1 MSGKAHCTRGGPAGQ
16 ELGVGDMGLLKMGGT
31 VTKVREAGGKPRGL
45 SLVTWSGHEWFC
57 TTVCNLSGR
66 GGGAMLKV
74 RLRLQG
80 CGTKQLSP
88 ALLCPEGPCPAGLA
102 AKVSGMLVASWLLIT
117 AEAAA
122 TGAACLQLSSRCVR
136 LGVVMA
142 EPLSETPVRFSPC
155 LELLDDIPLA
165 VMQIELG
172 AVAADDGLPDV
183 PVVF

>member
-1 MSGKAHCTRGGPAGQ
+1 VAKHSAQ
-16 ELGVGDMGLLKMGGT
+16 EVALQDRSWGLVIWAFSKW
-31 VTKVREAGGKPRGL
+31 V
-45 SLVTWSGHEWFC
+45 
-57 TTVCNLSGR
+57 
-66 GGGAMLKV
+66 
-74 RLRLQG
+74 
-80 CGTKQLSP
+80 
-88 ALLCPEGPCPAGLA
+88 ALLQKFGKQVGSHVDFRSSPGVDTSGSAQQYATSAVGGEELCSKSDSACKAVEPNSCPQHCCAQKGRAQQGSQQ
-102 AKVSGMLVASWLLIT
+102 KVSGMLVASWLLIT

-122 TGAACLQLSSRCVR
+122 PGAACLQLSSRCVR